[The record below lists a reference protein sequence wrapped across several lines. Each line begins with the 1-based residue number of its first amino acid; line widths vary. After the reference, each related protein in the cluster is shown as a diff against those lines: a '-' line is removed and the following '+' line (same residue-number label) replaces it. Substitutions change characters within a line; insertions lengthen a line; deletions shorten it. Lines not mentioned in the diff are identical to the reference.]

1 MVRNTRHAAAIGLS
15 YVLGIP
21 VAGFGPGRNDQT
33 RQRIDAAF
41 GAIVVQRNFIGFG
54 VKNGS
59 TRMHGT
65 TT

>member
-1 MVRNTRHAAAIGLS
+1 MVRNTRHAAAIGPS

-21 VAGFGPGRNDQT
+21 VAGFDPGCND
-33 RQRIDAAF
+33 RARKRIGAAF
-41 GAIVVQRNFIGFG
+41 AATVVQRNFIGFG

-59 TRMHGT
+59 TRTHGT